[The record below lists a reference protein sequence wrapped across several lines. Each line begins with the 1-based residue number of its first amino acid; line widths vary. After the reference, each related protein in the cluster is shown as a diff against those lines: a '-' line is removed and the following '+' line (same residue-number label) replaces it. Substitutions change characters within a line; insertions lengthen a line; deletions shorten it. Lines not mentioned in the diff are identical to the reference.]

1 MIETL
6 KTHLNE
12 TNSHLIKH
20 LSRIIKNNHITSI
33 EELIEFE
40 NKQFTIDGKLLD
52 KEGRIKYASKMA
64 LQSYW
69 DYDNLDSIDEINYV
83 SDLKESLK
91 QDISDEEK
99 IYNIIKLFDIVGNEC
114 LFVSDAYKLIVE
126 GKI

>member
-20 LSRIIKNNHITSI
+20 LSRIIKNNHITSM
-33 EELIEFE
+33 EGLIEFE

>member
-69 DYDNLDSIDEINYV
+69 DYDNLDSIEEINYV

>member
-20 LSRIIKNNHITSI
+20 LSRIIKNNHITSM